1 MRNLNVTISEAAST
15 KIDKIAAEKGL
26 KNRPD
31 AIDWI
36 ISAAFEAVF
45 GKGGNSQ

>member
-1 MRNLNVTISEAAST
+1 MRNLNVTISEEAST

-36 ISAAFEAVF
+36 ITAAFDLVF
-45 GKGGNSQ
+45 TKGSNNQ